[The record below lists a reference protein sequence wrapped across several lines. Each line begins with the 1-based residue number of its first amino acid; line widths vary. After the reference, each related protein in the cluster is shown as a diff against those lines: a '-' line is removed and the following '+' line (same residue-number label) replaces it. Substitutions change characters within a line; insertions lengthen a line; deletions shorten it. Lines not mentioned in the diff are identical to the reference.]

1 MSQINQTPA
10 AYADIPPDKAKVIM
24 AAHYAIEQEQYI
36 LNDEMGRGAGTLKLL
51 HIAKAEQQIG
61 AEIRYRLQLK
71 VTLNG
76 EEFNAET
83 VVGWEK
89 WVLPVNLNWS
99 HGNFSE
105 GTCSLCTGSFT
116 ISLTYIYPIRCGGPG
131 WTPVRMQH
139 ERGPYLY
146 DKTGGIRIWQR
157 KPCQMPTRDAHP
169 YDGKTLLP
177 L

>member
-1 MSQINQTPA
+1 MRLLALAALFSVFVITCISGCVTDKPDPA

-89 WVLPVNLNWS
+89 W
-99 HGNFSE
+99 
-105 GTCSLCTGSFT
+105 GSPSQFKLV
-116 ISLTYIYPIRCGGPG
+116 S
-131 WTPVRMQH
+131 WEFQ
-139 ERGPYLY
+139 
-146 DKTGGIRIWQR
+146 
-157 KPCQMPTRDAHP
+157 
-169 YDGKTLLP
+169 
-177 L
+177 